1 MSHISR
7 VKRTVSKWS
16 AKPSW
21 PFLQLG
27 WLTLV
32 ITSPVVL
39 SGESTEKVLVTKVSI
54 ADGRWRLNGELTYR
68 GAKAEGLLMN
78 VRMVNA
84 VFEDANDKTRP
95 KGFDAEANTEAFIKK
110 IPDYV
115 AGGVRAFTLNLQGGD
130 PGYERAINSAFKP
143 DGALRASYLERVA
156 RVIAA
161 CDRHGAVVI
170 LGCYYQRQDQILKD
184 DDA

>member
-1 MSHISR
+1 
-7 VKRTVSKWS
+7 
-16 AKPSW
+16 
-21 PFLQLG
+21 
-27 WLTLV
+27 
-32 ITSPVVL
+32 
-39 SGESTEKVLVTKVSI
+39 
-54 ADGRWRLNGELTYR
+54 
-68 GAKAEGLLMN
+68 MN

-95 KGFDAEANTEAFIKK
+95 KGFDPEANTEAFIKK

-130 PGYERAINSAFKP
+130 PGYEGAVNSAFKP
-143 DGALRASYLERVA
+143 DGTLRASYLARVA

-184 DDA
+184 EDAVRAGVVNVAKWIKGSAFTNVLLEIANEFDARGFDHRILKAPGGQVELIRLARRTAPGLLVSTSGLGYGR